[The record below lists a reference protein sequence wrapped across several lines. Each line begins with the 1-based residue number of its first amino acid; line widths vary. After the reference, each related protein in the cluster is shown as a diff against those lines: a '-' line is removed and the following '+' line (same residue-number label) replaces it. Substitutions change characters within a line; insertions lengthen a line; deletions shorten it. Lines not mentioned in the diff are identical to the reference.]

1 MESKKK
7 VKKSRLIYI
16 SIVVVPLLLQVVA
29 WNSISFSD
37 AYIFPIWVNTYGGI
51 TGSFP
56 FSVGEWMIVA
66 GIAVV
71 ISAVLLGMSMI
82 FPGCRHSARYCRGV
96 KRYFRFFAWV
106 LLFVFVIMTLNCT
119 MIYHGSTFSE
129 KYFGEEEGKQ
139 DVTLQILQQVQEDNI
154 FVTEAKWERIN
165 GKAVVE
171 MLLQWYGQQEE

>member
-1 MESKKK
+1 
-7 VKKSRLIYI
+7 
-16 SIVVVPLLLQVVA
+16 
-29 WNSISFSD
+29 
-37 AYIFPIWVNTYGGI
+37 
-51 TGSFP
+51 
-56 FSVGEWMIVA
+56 MIVA

-71 ISAVLLGMSMI
+71 ISEVLLGMSMI

-139 DVTLQILQQVQEDNI
+139 DVTLQVLQQVQEDNI